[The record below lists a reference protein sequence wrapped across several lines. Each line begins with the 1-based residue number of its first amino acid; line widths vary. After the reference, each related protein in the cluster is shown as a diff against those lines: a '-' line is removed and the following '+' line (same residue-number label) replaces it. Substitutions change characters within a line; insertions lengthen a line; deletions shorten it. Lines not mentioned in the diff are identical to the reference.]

1 MDGQEYVTWARVLTL
16 ISGLGWAAWL
26 DHKYRRVP
34 NQFWITWAGPAIFL
48 WTLDIFLQGG
58 EWYVLASASA
68 VVAYASMSVLG
79 KATLKDAI
87 RGSRVD
93 QIVLLWYG
101 ISLIGVGYGAYL
113 HAQVDILALMTGSA
127 DPVSTLWWTT
137 IATAL
142 PILLF
147 DLGWRVRLIHGG
159 ADAKALMWVALV
171 IPSWSAM
178 PVFYSESMDSATVA
192 LPPALALM
200 IWGGFVFLALPFV
213 MIIRNLI
220 AGNRSPLRLLWHAE
234 MMPLARVMEEHVWLL
249 SELMEMP
256 SGETV
261 VYHRTRAP
269 STTPSVGELAIQVA
283 ALAEHE
289 VEKVWVTRKY
299 PLLVFLWPATALVL
313 LIGGPMAF
321 LMPLLGL

>member
-1 MDGQEYVTWARVLTL
+1 MDGQEYVTWARILTL
-16 ISGLGWAAWL
+16 TIGLGWAAWL

-34 NQFWITWAGPAIFL
+34 NQFWITWASPAIFL
-48 WTLDIFLQGG
+48 WTLDILLQGG

-79 KATLKDAI
+79 KASLKDAAS
-87 RGSRVD
+87 GSRLD
-93 QIVLLWYG
+93 QIVILWYAL
-101 ISLIGVGYGAYL
+101 SLVGVGYGAYL
-113 HAQVDILALMTGSA
+113 HAQVDILTLMTGSA
-127 DPVSTLWWTT
+127 DSATTLWWTT

-147 DLGWRVRLIHGG
+147 DMGWRVRLIHGG
-159 ADAKALMWVALV
+159 ADAKALMWVTLV
-171 IPSWSAM
+171 IPSWSAV
-178 PVFYSESMDSATVA
+178 PVFNSQNMDSATVA

-200 IWGGFVFLALPFV
+200 IWGGFVFLALPFI

-220 AGNRSPLRLLWHAE
+220 AGNRSPLRLVWHAE
-234 MMPLARVMEEHVWLL
+234 MMPLERVMGEHVWLL

-261 VYHRTRAP
+261 VHHRTRAP
-269 STTPSVGELAIQVA
+269 TTTPSAEDLAIQIA
-283 ALAEHE
+283 ALTEQG

-299 PLLVFLWPATALVL
+299 PLLVFLWPAIAIVL

>member
-1 MDGQEYVTWARVLTL
+1 MDGPEYVTWARVLTL
-16 ISGLGWAAWL
+16 IFGLGWAAWL

-48 WTLDIFLQGG
+48 WTLDILLQGG

-87 RGSRVD
+87 RGSRLD
-93 QIVLLWYG
+93 QIVILWYVF
-101 ISLIGVGYGAYL
+101 SLVGVGYGAYL
-113 HAQVDILALMTGSA
+113 HAQVDLLALVTGSA
-127 DPVSTLWWTT
+127 DSATTLWWTT

-147 DLGWRVRLIHGG
+147 DMGWRVRLIHGG

-171 IPSWSAM
+171 IPNWSAM
-178 PVFYSESMDSATVA
+178 PVLYSQNMDSSTVA

-200 IWGGFVFLALPFV
+200 IWGGFVFLALPFI

-220 AGNRSPLRLLWHAE
+220 AGNRSPLRLVWHAE
-234 MMPLARVMEEHVWLL
+234 MMPLERVIGEHVWLL

-269 STTPSVGELAIQVA
+269 TTTPSAEELALQIAV
-283 ALAEHE
+283 LAEQG
-289 VEKVWVTRKY
+289 VENVWVTRKY
-299 PLLVFLWPATALVL
+299 PLLVFLWPAIALVL

>member
-1 MDGQEYVTWARVLTL
+1 
-16 ISGLGWAAWL
+16 
-26 DHKYRRVP
+26 
-34 NQFWITWAGPAIFL
+34 
-48 WTLDIFLQGG
+48 
-58 EWYVLASASA
+58 
-68 VVAYASMSVLG
+68 
-79 KATLKDAI
+79 
-87 RGSRVD
+87 
-93 QIVLLWYG
+93 
-101 ISLIGVGYGAYL
+101 
-113 HAQVDILALMTGSA
+113 
-127 DPVSTLWWTT
+127 
-137 IATAL
+137 
-142 PILLF
+142 
-147 DLGWRVRLIHGG
+147 
-159 ADAKALMWVALV
+159 
-171 IPSWSAM
+171 
-178 PVFYSESMDSATVA
+178 
-192 LPPALALM
+192 M

-234 MMPLARVMEEHVWLL
+234 MMPLERVMGEHVWLL

-261 VYHRTRAP
+261 VHHRTRAP